1 MQWSIE
7 DRLLEGH
14 RPAQTVVAYG
24 DLDKENP
31 SPITAAYEQQA
42 DPVIELQLEK
52 AGVRLA
58 YLLNAALKLQPAD
71 SRASAP
77 VAGDRTD
84 ASLIEGADGNYYGTT
99 VAGGLFTNSCPDG
112 CGAVFNQ

>member
-14 RPAQTVVAYG
+14 RLAQTVFVYG
-24 DLDKENP
+24 DLGNENP
-31 SPITAAYEQQA
+31 APITAAYEQQA

-52 AGVRLA
+52 TGVRLA
-58 YLLNAALKLQPAD
+58 YVVNTALKLQPAD

-84 ASLIEGADGNYYGTT
+84 AKLN
-99 VAGGLFTNSCPDG
+99 
-112 CGAVFNQ
+112 